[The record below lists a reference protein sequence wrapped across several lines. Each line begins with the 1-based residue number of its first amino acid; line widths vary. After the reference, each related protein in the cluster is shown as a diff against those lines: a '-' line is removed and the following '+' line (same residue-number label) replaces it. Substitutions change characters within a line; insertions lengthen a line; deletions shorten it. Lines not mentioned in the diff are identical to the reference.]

1 MGPGGVVLLAGKLL
15 FAAAGVLAGLHLV
28 RRARDE
34 SGWGVHALAAAAIFT
49 GGLSMVLLPAG
60 QALGPGAG
68 TALAG
73 AGELLMRVA
82 IAALWVFVW
91 RVFHPGSAGA
101 GVLVAAGIAVLV
113 GTLAWDLAV
122 QPDITRYDAGRT
134 SAHAVQLALALPFLW
149 SSRES
154 ARAWAGARRR
164 LALGLSDPMTC
175 ERFRLWALATALLA
189 GVCGLGAV
197 VGALDA
203 AGHAGAAEALRAVRG
218 LAYVPIA
225 ACVWLGVA
233 PPARFAAWVEG
244 RAAGAPAP

>member
-1 MGPGGVVLLAGKLL
+1 MGPGAVVLLLGKLL
-15 FAAAGVLAGLHLV
+15 FALAGVLAGLHLV
-28 RRARDE
+28 HRARAE

-68 TALAG
+68 TVVAG
-73 AGELLMRVA
+73 TGELLMRVA

-91 RVFHPGSAGA
+91 QVFRPGSAAAGA
-101 GVLVAAGIAVLV
+101 LVAAGIAALV

-122 QPDITRYDAGRT
+122 QPDITRYDPGVA
-134 SAHAVQLALALPFLW
+134 SAHAVQLALALPFVWASL
-149 SSRES
+149 ES
-154 ARAWAGARRR
+154 ARAWTGARRR

-189 GVCGLGAV
+189 AVCGLGAA

-203 AGHAGAAEALRAVRG
+203 AGHVGVAEALRAVRG
-218 LAYVPIA
+218 LVYVPIA
-225 ACVWLGVA
+225 GCVWLGVA
-233 PPARFAAWVEG
+233 PPAWFAARVA
-244 RAAGAPAP
+244 RRSPAPAP